1 MPLDNKQRKDLKA
14 KSHHLKPVIRVG
26 QKGVSENLLLETG
39 QALETHEL
47 IKVHIADDDREARK
61 ATALKIAEQTRAEVV
76 NQIGKTCVLYRKKSP
91 KEDAS

>member
-39 QALETHEL
+39 QALEIHEL

-61 ATALKIAEQTRAEVV
+61 ATALEIAEQTGAEVV
-76 NQIGKTCVLYRKKSP
+76 NQIGKTCTLYRKKSQTGA
-91 KEDAS
+91 DS